1 MVNPD
6 VQQRIRKMTV
16 ALFSLAN
23 AIDRLPPSQ
32 TRDELVVKHDRILTD
47 VSALEAAVDNTGLTN
62 CYFGLMQQCACG
74 SCMDC
79 PPYVEHF
86 FGKKDKDVE

>member
-6 VQQRIRKMTV
+6 VQERIRKMTG
-16 ALFSLAN
+16 AIFSLAN
-23 AIDRLPPSQ
+23 AIDRLPPSS
-32 TRDELVVKHDRILTD
+32 TRDELIAKHDRFLAEVT
-47 VSALEAAVDNTGLTN
+47 SLEAAVDNTGMVN
-62 CYFGLMQQCACG
+62 CYFGLSQKCAG
-74 SCMDC
+74 GTCMDC